1 MCREGRKGEKEE
13 QEEGRKEGENE
24 RKKGKKRRILI
35 LCSKRLRIPE
45 GVAVRASIT
54 RPVRGSKKM
63 QINLRA
69 SYSSLCL
76 V

>member
-1 MCREGRKGEKEE
+1 MCREGRKREREEK
-13 QEEGRKEGENE
+13 EEGRKEGGNE
-24 RKKGKKRRILI
+24 RKKEKRRILI

-45 GVAVRASIT
+45 AVAVRASIT